1 MLREVRPPSRLNM
14 TYNSSSNNNNNQS
27 KESHPAII
35 VSDRA
40 SFFCGLFAGVLQAG
54 LFNPLDRA
62 LYLSVKNHVPFLT
75 VDNFHNPYQGFSQS
89 IFGRALSGG
98 LYFPLEHYFS
108 SLVPPN
114 TGPWANF
121 LAGTGAGMMNA
132 LLLNPITAVKYQTW
146 TRTTPTTMLQEAQI
160 MWKDSGG
167 IRPFTRGLIPTICR
181 DVVFGGCYTL
191 LRLEFQF
198 HGWVSADTDEQH
210 NTAWIGN
217 MVAAGLATILSGPW
231 NLARTIQY
239 GAIGPNQAP
248 PTITT
253 VFRQLYMEVS
263 SQPTLLRRISYLQAR
278 LRIGWGTARVAV
290 GMAFGQYVYEKLM
303 WAVAVTPIS
312 EELKIKSSV
321 KDESLIRDG
330 NVQAHR
336 TRRPTLVRLRQTR
349 LLKEKSG
356 SSQEIRDRLEM
367 EDM

>member
-1 MLREVRPPSRLNM
+1 MLREVRLPSRPNM
-14 TYNSSSNNNNNQS
+14 TYNSNSTNNNHT
-27 KESHPAII
+27 KESQTAII

-40 SFFCGLFAGVLQAG
+40 SFFCGLLAGVLQAG
-54 LFNPLDRA
+54 LFNPFDRA
-62 LYLSVKNHVPFLT
+62 LYLSVKNHVPFLS
-75 VDNFHNPYQGFSQS
+75 VANFQNPYQGFSQS

-146 TRTTPTTMLQEAQI
+146 TRTTPTTMLQEARI
-160 MWKDSGG
+160 MWTDSGG

-198 HGWVSADTDEQH
+198 QGWVSADNDEQH
-210 NTAWIGN
+210 NTAWVGN

-239 GAIGPNQAP
+239 GTIGPNQSP
-248 PTITT
+248 PTIRV
-253 VFRQLYMEVS
+253 VFQQLYLEVS
-263 SQPTLLRRISYLQAR
+263 SQPTILHRLKYLQSR
-278 LRIGWGTARVAV
+278 LRIGWGTARVAI
-290 GMAFGQYVYEKLM
+290 GMSFGQYVYEKLM

-312 EELKIKSSV
+312 VELRRKSTL
-321 KDESLIRDG
+321 KDESLIRD
-330 NVQAHR
+330 VQVHAHR
-336 TRRPTLVRLRQTR
+336 TRRPSLVRLRQTR
-349 LLKEKSG
+349 LMKEKSE
-356 SSQEIRDRLEM
+356 SMQDIKDRLEM